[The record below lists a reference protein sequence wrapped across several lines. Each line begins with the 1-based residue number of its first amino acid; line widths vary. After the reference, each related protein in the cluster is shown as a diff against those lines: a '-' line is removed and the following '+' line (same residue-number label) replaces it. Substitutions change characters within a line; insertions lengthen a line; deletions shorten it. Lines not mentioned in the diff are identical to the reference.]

1 MLKGRKTGI
10 DLTEEGS
17 MLVQLLVAL
26 VGEAVF
32 GAITA
37 RHRGFQAEMER
48 CVEQGPVAPLRK
60 TPLSP
65 ER

>member
-1 MLKGRKTGI
+1 MLKSRQTGI
-10 DLTEEGS
+10 DLEEEAS
-17 MLVQLLVAL
+17 MLVRLLVAL

-48 CVEQGPVAPLRK
+48 YLEDRPFVPIAE
-60 TPLSP
+60 TPP
-65 ER
+65 PPTR

>member
-1 MLKGRKTGI
+1 MLN
-10 DLTEEGS
+10 LTEEES

-48 CVEQGPVAPLRK
+48 CVEEGSVAPLRK
-60 TPLSP
+60 APPSP

>member
-1 MLKGRKTGI
+1 
-10 DLTEEGS
+10 
-17 MLVQLLVAL
+17 MLVRLLVAL

-48 CVEQGPVAPLRK
+48 YLEDRPFAPIAE
-60 TPLSP
+60 TPP
-65 ER
+65 PPTR